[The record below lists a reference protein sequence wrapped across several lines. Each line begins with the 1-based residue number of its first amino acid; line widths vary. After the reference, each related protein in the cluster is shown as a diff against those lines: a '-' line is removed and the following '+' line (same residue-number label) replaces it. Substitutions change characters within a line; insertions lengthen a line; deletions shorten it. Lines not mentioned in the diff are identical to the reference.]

1 MYHDRWSISMIRLAG
16 DSDESPHPQSSAPLA
31 SPIIHH
37 PLVILR
43 RLVYFYT
50 SNSHGSPTLYL
61 LVHNRSWH
69 NLALNTYFS
78 HQHCF
83 SRENSNFKLW
93 QNNNIATVSS
103 CHPSSMFDLGS
114 CFPKTCILI
123 ISSSQTEILWKRD
136 QGWILIVFKYCGQ
149 KPTNAMLVPSNV
161 RST

>member
-1 MYHDRWSISMIRLAG
+1 MIYIDDPACG
-16 DSDESPHPQSSAPLA
+16 G
-31 SPIIHH
+31 
-37 PLVILR
+37 LR
-43 RLVYFYT
+43 RESTPPKFCPPSFPDHSPSSRHT
-50 SNSHGSPTLYL
+50 SPPRVFLYIKFPWQPTLYL